1 MNFRQYDAKKDRE
14 AIHRIWREV
23 GWIEDEKKEKEAA
36 DLHIGAG
43 RAMVCEVKG
52 AAECLVLTVPATIRH
67 LDEDLPLCA
76 LTGVITGRVA
86 RKQGIASRLTAL
98 SLALDAAEGALVAA
112 LGVFDQGYYDRL
124 GFGSGGYENWV
135 KFDPAQ
141 LKVKFRNRVPNRLT
155 LDDWEKIHA
164 ARLVRPRTHG
174 AINIIPAAVA
184 RADVGNSKNP
194 IGLGYYDGPDG
205 SLSHFIWGSTKN
217 VETGPYRIWW
227 VVYRSREEFLELMAL
242 IKSLGDQVRL
252 VELNEPPGIQMQ
264 DLLEKPF
271 ARRAISEK
279 SPYESGIHATACY
292 QLRICDLGGCLE
304 RTHLLGDPVRFNLK
318 LSDPIE
324 AYLES
329 DAPWHGVAG
338 DYVVA
343 LGPSSHAVPGRD
355 SGLPTLT
362 ATVNAFT
369 RLWLGVRPATGLSFT
384 DALEGPRELLEQLDA
399 ILRLPEPKLDWDF

>member
-1 MNFRQYDAKKDRE
+1 MNFRPYDAKKDRE
-14 AIHRIWREV
+14 AIHRIWREA
-23 GWIEDEKKEKEAA
+23 GWMEGEKKEKEAA

-43 RAMVCEVKG
+43 RAMVCEVNG
-52 AAECLVLTVPATIRH
+52 SAECLALTAPATIRY
-67 LDEDLPLCA
+67 LDEDLPMCA
-76 LTGVITGRVA
+76 LTAVTTGRVV

-98 SLALDAAEGALVAA
+98 SIALDAAEGALVAA

-124 GFGSGGYENWV
+124 GFGSGSYVHWV
-135 KFDPAQ
+135 KLDPAQ
-141 LKVKFRNRVPNRLT
+141 IKVKGKHRVPSRLT
-155 LDDWEKIHA
+155 PDDWEKVHA
-164 ARLVRPRTHG
+164 ARLGRPRAHG
-174 AINIIPAAVA
+174 AINIMPAALT
-184 RADVGNSKNP
+184 RAEMGTTKNP
-194 IGLGYYDGPDG
+194 IGLGYHDGPDG

-217 VETGPYRIWW
+217 VEKGPYRIWW

-252 VELNEPPGIQMQ
+252 VEMNEPPGIQMQ

-279 SPYESGIHATACY
+279 SPYESGIRAAAYY

-304 RTHLLGDPVRFNLK
+304 HTHLPGCPVRFNLR

-329 DAPWHGVAG
+329 DAPWRGVAG
-338 DYVVA
+338 DYVVT
-343 LGPSSHAVPGRD
+343 LGPSSQAVPGGD

>member
-1 MNFRQYDAKKDRE
+1 MNFRSYDAKKDRE
-14 AIHRIWREV
+14 AVHRIWREV
-23 GWIEDEKKEKEAA
+23 GWMEDEKKEKEAA

-43 RAMVCEVKG
+43 RAMVCEVNG
-52 AAECLVLTVPATIRH
+52 SAECLVLTAPATMCY

-76 LTGVITGRVA
+76 LTGVVTGRVA

-98 SLALDAAEGALVAA
+98 SIALDAAEGALVAA
-112 LGVFDQGYYDRL
+112 LGMFDQGYYDRL
-124 GFGSGGYENWV
+124 GFGSGSYVRWV
-135 KFDPAQ
+135 KLDPAQ
-141 LKVKFRNRVPNRLT
+141 IKVKVKHRVPSRLT
-155 LDDWEKIHA
+155 LDDWEKIHT
-164 ARLVRPRTHG
+164 ARLARPRDHG
-174 AINIIPAAVA
+174 AINIIPAAVT
-184 RADVGNSKNP
+184 RAEMGSTKNP
-194 IGLGYYDGPDG
+194 IGLGYYDGLGG

-217 VETGPYRIWW
+217 VEKGPYRIWW

-242 IKSLGDQVRL
+242 IKSLGDQVHL
-252 VELNEPPGIQMQ
+252 VEMNEPPNIQMQ

-279 SPYESGIHATACY
+279 SPYESGISAAAYY

-304 RTHLLGDPVRFNLK
+304 RTHLLGDPVRFNLR

-338 DYVVA
+338 DYVVT
-343 LGPSSHAVPGRD
+343 LGPSSRAVPGRD
-355 SGLPTLT
+355 SDLPTLT

-384 DALEGPRELLEQLDA
+384 DVLEGPRELLEQLDA
-399 ILRLPEPKLDWDF
+399 ILRLPEPQLDWDF